1 MDEFILGL
9 ISFSTSTIAGIVGL
23 GGGFLLLAV
32 LPSFLPLTAI
42 IPIHGLVQ
50 LVSNVSRAYFGY
62 QHIQYH
68 VIPKFLIGSFIGVSL
83 FSFLL
88 YIISLKYIPIF
99 IGIYILLSLWSKKFN
114 EKIKNH
120 ENYYIIG
127 FLQTGLSVIV
137 GTTGPLTITLLL
149 KDFQDKNKVIT
160 TAAVLMSITHI
171 LKIIVYFYFGFFFTD
186 YLYIILAMITGS
198 IIGSYF
204 GTKIRGKIDGKRL
217 VFVLKIF
224 LTIIAIKSLGNF
236 L

>member
-1 MDEFILGL
+1 MNELVLLGL
-9 ISFSTSTIAGIVGL
+9 ISFLTSTVAGVVGL
-23 GGGFLLLAV
+23 GGGFLLLTI
-32 LPSFLPLTAI
+32 LPSFIPLNAL
-42 IPIHGLVQ
+42 IPLHGLVQ

-62 QHIQYH
+62 EHIQYR

-99 IGIYILLSLWSKKFN
+99 IGTYILLSLWSKKFN

-171 LKIIVYFYFGFFFTD
+171 LKIVVYFYFGFLFVD
-186 YLYIILAMITGS
+186 YLYTILAMITGS

-204 GTKIRGKIDGKRL
+204 GTKIRGKIDGTRL

-224 LTIIAIKSLGNF
+224 LTISAIKSLI
-236 L
+236 